1 VTTLFP
7 EVLFDEIVEAL
18 EVEEGFRAHAYR
30 DTLDNLTIGYGRC
43 IQQGVGL
50 GLTQPESKVL
60 LANDVLRCIEES
72 SRAFPWFDGLKPHHQ
87 SVIVQL
93 VFQMGLPKMKSFR
106 KMIAILESEN
116 PDYNLAADE
125 LLDSRF
131 ARQQAPARA
140 QRLAQQLCR

>member
-1 VTTLFP
+1 MTTLFP

-18 EVEEGFRAHAYR
+18 EVEESFRAYPYR
-30 DTLDNLTIGYGRC
+30 DSMENLTIGFGRC

-50 GLTQPESKVL
+50 GLTRDEARHL
-60 LANDVLRCIEES
+60 LVNDVFRCIEEC
-72 SRAFPWFDGLKPHHQ
+72 RRWPWFDTMTASRQ
-87 SVIVQL
+87 SVLVQL
-93 VFQMGLPKMKSFR
+93 AFQMGLPKLKSFR
-106 KMIAILESEN
+106 KMIAVLESEN